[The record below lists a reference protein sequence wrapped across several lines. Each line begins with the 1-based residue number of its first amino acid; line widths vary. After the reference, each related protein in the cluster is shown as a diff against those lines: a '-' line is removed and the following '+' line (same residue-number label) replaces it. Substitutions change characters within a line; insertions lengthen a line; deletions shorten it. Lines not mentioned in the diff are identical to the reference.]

1 MAAARSVKPRVVIA
15 DDYRLVLSALRKE
28 LESAGFDVC
37 GEALTGAEALESIFA
52 TGPDLAL
59 LDVHMPEGGGDELA
73 VVLARE
79 MPEVKVVLLTATA
92 NEDEAIEA
100 LRSGALGYLEKTI
113 SSRRLAHV
121 LHEVSNGEIAF
132 PRRFM
137 PRIARE
143 LRRSVV
149 PAA

>member
-1 MAAARSVKPRVVIA
+1 MKPRVVIA

-37 GEALTGAEALESIFA
+37 GEAVTGAEALKSIFA

-79 MPEVKVVLLTATA
+79 MPGVKVVLLTAMPD
-92 NEDEAIEA
+92 EDEAIEA
-100 LRSGALGYLEKTI
+100 LRAGALGYLEKTI

-121 LHEVSNGEIAF
+121 LLEVSNGQIAF

>member
-1 MAAARSVKPRVVIA
+1 MKPRVVIA
-15 DDYRLVLSALRKE
+15 DDYRLVLSAMRKE

-37 GEALTGAEALESIFA
+37 GEALTGAEALESIYA
-52 TGPDLAL
+52 TSPDLAL

-143 LRRSVV
+143 LRRTVV